1 MSWMSGEL
9 VVFALAIITLLGVG
23 YSKTK
28 KASDP
33 EAARKEFVYKIT
45 FVFSLIALLWILPF
59 FWAYSWAAF
68 NFAYFALV
76 ILAIG
81 SWRFRKRK
89 AGALLADF
97 GRPGQNKSFLQS
109 GLFGALMA
117 LLITVLLLL
126 SSYIQSSSMPNDVAR
141 LTVIS
146 FVFFCWASAIFNIAV
161 GMSKLEFCNQG
172 ICYMFSVV
180 KWRKV
185 ISYTWESG
193 KPEVL
198 MLKIKPLLPILPAR
212 MGIPISESQKDRVI
226 QILNDR
232 LSDKIV

>member
-9 VVFALAIITLLGVG
+9 IVFALAIITLLGVG

-33 EAARKEFVYKIT
+33 EAARKEFVYKIA
-45 FVFSLIALLWILPF
+45 FIFSSIALLWTLPF
-59 FWAYSWAAF
+59 FWVYSWAAF
-68 NFAYFALV
+68 NFAYFGLV

-97 GRPGQNKSFLQS
+97 GRTIQNKLFLRN
-109 GLFGALMA
+109 GLLGALMA
-117 LLITVLLLL
+117 LLMTVLLIS
-126 SSYIQSSSMPNDVAR
+126 SSYIQSSSTPNVAR
-141 LTVIS
+141 LTLIS
-146 FVFFCWASAIFNIAV
+146 FVFCFWATAIFNIAV
-161 GMSKLEFCNQG
+161 GVSKLEFCKQG
-172 ICYMFSVV
+172 ICYMFSVI

-193 KPEVL
+193 KSEVL

-212 MGIPISESQKDRVI
+212 MGITISDAQKDRVI